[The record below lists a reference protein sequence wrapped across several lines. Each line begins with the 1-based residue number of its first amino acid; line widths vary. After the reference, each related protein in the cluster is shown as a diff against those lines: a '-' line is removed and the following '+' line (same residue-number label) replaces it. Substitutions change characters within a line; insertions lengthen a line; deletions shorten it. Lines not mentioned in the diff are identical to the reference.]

1 MGRLGKCRRNQIV
14 EEATSWGEIYLSS
27 IRTMTRSDITKVSK
41 LIAELNNKEDSYIG
55 YCGTEV
61 EEIANSFVED
71 ITDVPYTK
79 SFVVAYEKDE
89 LVGVLGFDASL
100 ESQSAEIWGPFAK
113 EPGWAN
119 QLWTEME
126 KLLPSEIHQLNMFTS
141 NHNRNLLS
149 FAKELGFAK
158 QSEQT
163 ILTVS
168 REDRMQIKAEPVVE
182 LTEEYFSEII
192 QLHNEAFPETY
203 YNGQQLIE
211 RLSTNRKVFIIKKS
225 NQLKGYIYA
234 EAEPA
239 FGEASIEYMA
249 VKDLDRGKGFGKQLI
264 NGAIQW
270 LFSYEDI
277 ASITLCVNAANET
290 AIKLYKKVG
299 FEHEHD
305 LVFLQKNR

>member
-1 MGRLGKCRRNQIV
+1 M
-14 EEATSWGEIYLSS
+14 SS
-27 IRTMTRSDITKVSK
+27 SRTMIRSDINEVSM

-71 ITDVPYTK
+71 ITDIHYTK

-100 ESQSAEIWGPFAK
+100 ESHHAEIWGPFVK
-113 EPGWAN
+113 KPEWVN

-126 KLLPSEIHQLNMFTS
+126 KLLPPEIHKLSMFTS
-141 NHNRNLLS
+141 HHNQNLLS
-149 FAKELGFAK
+149 FAKEMGFVK
-158 QSEQT
+158 QSEQS

-168 REDRMQIKAEPVVE
+168 RENRLQIKDEPIVE
-182 LTEEYFSEII
+182 LTEEYFSEIK
-192 QLHNEAFPETY
+192 QLHDEAFPETY

-211 RLSTNRKVFIIKKS
+211 RLSQNRKVFIVKES
-225 NQLKGYIYA
+225 NQLKGYIYV

-249 VKDLDRGKGFGKQLI
+249 VIDSERGKGFGEQLI
-264 NGAIQW
+264 TGGVQW
-270 LFSYEDI
+270 IFTYEDI
-277 ASITLCVNAANET
+277 SSITLCVNAANET